1 MIEEIDLDNQP
12 SQEINRPEEKTR
24 LGRQRPALLAGK
36 NLPLVLGVVVII
48 SFGVVSGWLLSRV
61 GLSTKEG
68 LQSQVG
74 EGQKPQKG
82 EEFGVQDKDTFSDH
96 AIGEISEGGVN
107 GEGTH
112 HLLREGGPSQTVFL
126 FSSVLSLDDFIGR
139 KVEVWGETFSA
150 EKAGWLMD
158 VGKLKVLD

>member
-61 GLSTKEG
+61 GSSTKEG

>member
-1 MIEEIDLDNQP
+1 MIEEINLDNQP
-12 SQEINRPEEKTR
+12 PQEPDQAEGKLRR
-24 LGRQRPALLAGK
+24 SRDWSALIKGK
-36 NLPLVLGVVVII
+36 NLALVLGVVAIV
-48 SFGVVSGWLLSRV
+48 SLGVFSGWLLSNT
-61 GLSTKEG
+61 GSSTGED

-82 EEFGVQDKDTFSDH
+82 EEFGVQDKTTFSDH
-96 AIGEISEGGVN
+96 AIGEVAEGGIN

-126 FSSVLSLDDFIGR
+126 FSSVLDLNDFIGR

>member
-1 MIEEIDLDNQP
+1 MIEEINLDNQP
-12 SQEINRPEEKTR
+12 PQEPDQAEGKLRR
-24 LGRQRPALLAGK
+24 SRDWLALIKGK
-36 NLPLVLGVVVII
+36 NLALVLGVVAIV
-48 SFGVVSGWLLSRV
+48 SLGVFSGWLLSNT
-61 GLSTKEG
+61 GSSTGED

-82 EEFGVQDKDTFSDH
+82 EEFGVQDKTTFSDH
-96 AIGEISEGGVN
+96 AIGEVAEGGIN

-126 FSSVLSLDDFIGR
+126 FSSVLDLNDFIGR

>member
-1 MIEEIDLDNQP
+1 MIEEINLDNQP
-12 SQEINRPEEKTR
+12 PQEPDQAEGKPRR
-24 LGRQRPALLAGK
+24 SRDWLALIKGK
-36 NLPLVLGVVVII
+36 NLALVLGVVAIV
-48 SFGVVSGWLLSRV
+48 SLGVFSGWLLSNT
-61 GLSTKEG
+61 GSSTGED

-82 EEFGVQDKDTFSDH
+82 EEFGIQDKATFSDH
-96 AIGEISEGGVN
+96 AIGEVAEGGVN

-126 FSSVLSLDDFIGR
+126 FSSVLDLNDFIGR

>member
-1 MIEEIDLDNQP
+1 MIEEINLDNQP
-12 SQEINRPEEKTR
+12 PQEPNQAEGKLRR
-24 LGRQRPALLAGK
+24 SRDWSALIKGK
-36 NLPLVLGVVVII
+36 NLALVLGVVVIV
-48 SFGVVSGWLLSRV
+48 FLGAFSGWLLSNTAS
-61 GLSTKEG
+61 STREE

-96 AIGEISEGGVN
+96 AIGEVAEGGIN

-112 HLLREGGPSQTVFL
+112 HLLREGGPSQTMFL
-126 FSSVLSLDDFIGR
+126 FSSVLDLNDFIGR

-158 VGKLKVLD
+158 IGKLKVLD

>member
-1 MIEEIDLDNQP
+1 MIEEINLDNQP
-12 SQEINRPEEKTR
+12 PQEPDQAEGKPRR
-24 LGRQRPALLAGK
+24 SRDWLALIKGK
-36 NLPLVLGVVVII
+36 NLALVLGVVAIV
-48 SFGVVSGWLLSRV
+48 SLGVFSGWLLSNT
-61 GLSTKEG
+61 GSSTGEG

-82 EEFGVQDKDTFSDH
+82 EEFGIQDKATFSDH
-96 AIGEISEGGVN
+96 AIGEVAEGGVN

-126 FSSVLSLDDFIGR
+126 FSSVLDLNDFIGR

>member
-1 MIEEIDLDNQP
+1 MIEEINLDNQT
-12 SQEINRPEEKTR
+12 SKD
-24 LGRQRPALLAGK
+24 K
-36 NLPLVLGVVVII
+36 NLGNKPGKSFSWPSFLSKKNLTIGLGSLAIVGLGV
-48 SFGVVSGWLLSRV
+48 FSGWFLSGAGSLGQGRPIQTEV
-61 GLSTKEG
+61 
-68 LQSQVG
+68 SQG
-74 EGQKPQKG
+74 EKPEKG

-96 AIGEISEGGVN
+96 AVGEVAEGGVN

-126 FSSVLSLDDFIGR
+126 FSSVLNLDDFVGR

>member
-1 MIEEIDLDNQP
+1 MIEEINLDNQP
-12 SQEINRPEEKTR
+12 PQEPDQAEGKLRR
-24 LGRQRPALLAGK
+24 SRDWLALIKGK
-36 NLPLVLGVVVII
+36 NLALVLGVVAIV
-48 SFGVVSGWLLSRV
+48 SLGVFSGWLLSNA
-61 GLSTKEG
+61 GSSTGED

-82 EEFGVQDKDTFSDH
+82 EEFGVQDKTTFSDH
-96 AIGEISEGGVN
+96 AIGEVAEGGIN

-126 FSSVLSLDDFIGR
+126 FSSVLDLNDFIGR

>member
-1 MIEEIDLDNQP
+1 MIEEINLDNQTP
-12 SQEINRPEEKTR
+12 QEPDQAEGKPRR
-24 LGRQRPALLAGK
+24 SRDWLALIKGK
-36 NLPLVLGVVVII
+36 NLALVLGVVAIV
-48 SFGVVSGWLLSRV
+48 SLGVFSGWLLSNT
-61 GLSTKEG
+61 GSSTGED

-82 EEFGVQDKDTFSDH
+82 EEFGIQDKATFSDH
-96 AIGEISEGGVN
+96 AIGEVAEGGVN

-126 FSSVLSLDDFIGR
+126 FSSVLDLNDFIGR